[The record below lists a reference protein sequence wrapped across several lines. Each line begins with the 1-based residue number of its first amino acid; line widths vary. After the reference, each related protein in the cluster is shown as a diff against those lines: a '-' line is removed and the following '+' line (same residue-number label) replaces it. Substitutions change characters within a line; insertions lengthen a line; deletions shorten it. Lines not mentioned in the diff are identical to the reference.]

1 MAGFTKKQLETILK
15 DTQEHLA
22 ETKRM
27 GPGYY
32 GIRGRYEYAIEA
44 DERYIEKLKK
54 QIAEYDQSALNEN
67 QRAILGWLIDC
78 YKDDGDPIEAVSDL
92 YDETMPSDWKTCL
105 LAAYETLSV
114 GQKFKLLA
122 AFAEWG
128 LSIEKSD

>member
-1 MAGFTKKQLETILK
+1 MADFTKTELEIMLK
-15 DTQEHLA
+15 DTEEHLA

-32 GIRGRYEYAIEA
+32 GIRERYDYAIES
-44 DERYIEKLKK
+44 DERYIGKLRK

-67 QRAILGWLIDC
+67 QQAILGWLIDC
-78 YKDDGDPIEAVSDL
+78 YKDDGDPIEAISDL

-105 LAAYETLSV
+105 LAAYETLSIC
-114 GQKFKLLA
+114 QKFQVLA

-128 LSIEKSD
+128 MKEVAE

>member
-1 MAGFTKKQLETILK
+1 MAEFTKTELEKILI

-22 ETKRM
+22 ETKRL

-32 GIRGRYEYAIEA
+32 RIRERYDYAIEA
-44 DERYIEKLKK
+44 DERYIEKLRK
-54 QIAEYDQSALNEN
+54 QIAEFYQAALNEN

-78 YKDDGDPIEAVSDL
+78 YKDDGDPIEAISDL

-105 LAAYETLSV
+105 LAAYETLSIC
-114 GQKFKLLA
+114 QKFQVLA

-128 LSIEKSD
+128 MKEVAE